1 LFAAARRG
9 IIVFAMTSSSNHMLH
24 IDRREI
30 GHHGPGNL
38 LAVCWRQWRT
48 ERALARRGIHF
59 RSTDP
64 ETVVAAYEAMTAS
77 EFEAI
82 NGRQEWANW
91 RTIPRGLSDH
101 VPDRPLNVVD
111 IGCGV
116 GASTRVL
123 AFYCPIGSQIVAYDV
138 VPGFLEHARRRRYV
152 DRAGGPAKVEFV
164 CQRAGEPFNRLDGDV
179 DLVNSCGVLGHH
191 FDRETV
197 RPILAEISRL
207 LRVGGIALLDDGPR
221 LPADEF
227 VVVMAGFGF
236 ESLGRLRA
244 SIVAAGGQVVF
255 RKREN

>member
-1 LFAAARRG
+1 
-9 IIVFAMTSSSNHMLH
+9 MLR

-30 GHHGPGNL
+30 GRLGPGNL

-64 ETVVAAYEAMTAS
+64 EAVVAAYEAMTES

-91 RTIPRGLSDH
+91 RTISRGLSGH
-101 VPDRPLNVVD
+101 VPDRPLSVVD

-116 GASTRVL
+116 GASTCVL
-123 AFYCPIGSQIVAYDV
+123 AFYCPIGSQIVGYDV
-138 VPGFLEHARRRRYV
+138 VPGFVERARRRRYH
-152 DRAGGPAKVEFV
+152 DRMGRPAEVEFV
-164 CQRAGEPFNRLDGDV
+164 CLRAGEPFDRADGSV

-197 RPILAEISRL
+197 RPILDQISRIL
-207 LRVGGIALLDDGPR
+207 AIGGIALLDDGPR
-221 LPADEF
+221 LPSDVFIALMTEYR
-227 VVVMAGFGF
+227 F

-244 SIVAAGGQVVF
+244 SIFAASGQVVF
-255 RKREN
+255 RKRRN